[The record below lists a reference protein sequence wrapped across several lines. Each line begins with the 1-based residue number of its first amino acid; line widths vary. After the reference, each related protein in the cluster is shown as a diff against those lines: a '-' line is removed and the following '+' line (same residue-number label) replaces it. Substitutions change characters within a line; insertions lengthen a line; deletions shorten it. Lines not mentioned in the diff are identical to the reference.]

1 MDFKTLLD
9 QIAVMFQNF
18 SVKQRV
24 VAAVS
29 VLLVV
34 GFIVFLLLFR
44 TKDTMV
50 GSGYSILFEK
60 TNASDSAL
68 IIQQLEKD
76 GVPYKILN
84 EGTIAVPS
92 KNVYKQRIAIAALGI
107 PKDSKVG
114 FEIFDKN
121 EFGATDFEQKIKYL
135 RALEGELARTIEGL
149 LPISDA
155 NVHIAIPK
163 ESVFVEE
170 KTPTTAEIVLKLRS
184 NMRLSIKQITGIK
197 NLVSASVTN
206 LVPADVSI
214 VDQDGVPLG
223 DEESGA
229 YESELVKNQVKYKK
243 DYESQYEQK
252 IINVLAPVIGGV
264 DKVVAKVTIDFDFA
278 REDSVS
284 EVYDPNA
291 VPRSEQSVEEKREGK
306 ETKDVGGVPG
316 AVSNIGPVQ
325 GLDSNQESEK
335 YEKSSNTINYEIS
348 KKVTN
353 VKGQFATIKRVS
365 AAVVVD
371 GNYDLK
377 TDEEGNTGSELEFIP
392 LTPEQMASID
402 KIVKQ
407 TVGYSQTRG
416 DEVTV
421 SNFEFKP
428 LQKDGTKAPTQTVVD
443 KISFYAGPLVPIFK
457 YLIAAIL
464 LFVFYKKV
472 IVPFSTKML
481 EHSVEHYDETDLDS
495 DEDED
500 ESAEDTLEKFK
511 KARKK
516 VEAQLGIGDEF
527 NEEELKYD
535 VLLEKIKS
543 LADDKSE
550 EVAGLLQQMIKT
562 EGDFNVAADG
572 LKEVES

>member
-9 QIAVMFQNF
+9 QISSLFQNF
-18 SVKQRV
+18 SLKQKI
-24 VAAVS
+24 VAGVS
-29 VLLVV
+29 ILVVV
-34 GFIVFLLLFR
+34 GFIVFLVLFKN
-44 TKDTMV
+44 KDSMV

-60 TNASDSAL
+60 TSASDSAL
-68 IIQQLEKD
+68 IIQQLDKD
-76 GVPYKILN
+76 NVPYKVLN

-92 KNVYKQRIAIAALGI
+92 DQVYKERIAIASQGI

-121 EFGATDFEQKIKYL
+121 EFGATDFEQQIKYL

-149 LPISDA
+149 MPISEA
-155 NVHIAIPK
+155 HVHIAIPK
-163 ESVFVEE
+163 ESVFVE
-170 KTPTTAEIVLKLRS
+170 KKVPTTASIVLKIRP
-184 NMRLSIKQITGIK
+184 NMHLSLKQITGIK
-197 NLVSASVTN
+197 NLVASSVTN
-206 LVPADVSI
+206 LVPQDVS
-214 VDQDGVPLG
+214 VVNQDGVPLG
-223 DEESGA
+223 DEDGAAFESDA
-229 YESELVKNQVKYKK
+229 VKNQIKYQKDFEKK
-243 DYESQYEQK
+243 YEQK
-252 IINVLAPVIGGV
+252 IVNVLAPVIGGV

-278 REDSVS
+278 QQNSVS
-284 EVYDPNA
+284 EVYDPNS
-291 VPRSEQSVEEKREGK
+291 VPRSEQSVEEKREG
-306 ETKDVGGVPG
+306 TTPKDVGGVPG

-325 GLDSNQESEK
+325 GLESNKSTEK
-335 YEKSSNTINYEIS
+335 YEKNTNTVNYEIS

-353 VKGQFATIKRVS
+353 VKGQFATIKRLT

-371 GNYDLK
+371 GNYDYK
-377 TDEEGNTGSELEFIP
+377 QDDNGEAGTKLEFIP
-392 LTPEQMASID
+392 LSQEQMSSIEN
-402 KIVKQ
+402 IVKQ
-407 TVGYSQTRG
+407 TVGFDAQRG

-443 KISFYAGPLVPIFK
+443 QIAFYTQPLVPIVK
-457 YLIAAIL
+457 YLLVAIL

-472 IVPFSTKML
+472 IKPFSERMIEQTVESFDEGEL
-481 EHSVEHYDETDLDS
+481 EEDGDE
-495 DEDED
+495 E

-516 VEAQLGIGDEF
+516 VEQQLGIGEEF

-550 EVAGLLQQMIKT
+550 EVAGLLQQMVKA
-562 EGDFNVAADG
+562 EGDFNLG
-572 LKEVES
+572 TETLKGVES